1 MSRRKLPHAI
11 WIAAVLVCLTPSLA
25 EAHLMA
31 TGMGPVYDGVTHFGL
46 SPEDYLPVIA
56 LGFYAGL
63 RGPGHA
69 RLTLAGL
76 VAGWIAG
83 GVAGLMGFWP
93 PAVALPAA
101 TAALFLIIGG
111 ALAANRDAPPVIC
124 ALAALALG
132 LIRGAADLM
141 GVAWSLPHLVS
152 VLGMTAGASVALVLA
167 ASVTL
172 PLQRLWMIVAAR
184 VSGSWL
190 AASGLLLAGWI
201 LRYGAAV
208 Q

>member
-1 MSRRKLPHAI
+1 MSRRALRQAPWVATTFI
-11 WIAAVLVCLTPSLA
+11 CLTPGLA
-25 EAHLMA
+25 QAHLMA

-56 LGFYAGL
+56 LGFFAGL
-63 RGPGHA
+63 RGPRHA
-69 RLTLAGL
+69 RLALAGL
-76 VAGWIAG
+76 AAGWLLGGLAG
-83 GVAGLMGFWP
+83 PMGLWA
-93 PAVALPAA
+93 PAVVLPAA

-111 ALAANRDAPPVIC
+111 ALAANREVDPGVC
-124 ALAALALG
+124 ALAAVALG
-132 LIRGAADLM
+132 LVRGAADLT
-141 GVAWSLPHLVS
+141 GVAWSLQHLVT
-152 VLGMTAGASVALVLA
+152 LTGMTASAVIAFVLA

-190 AASGLLLAGWI
+190 AATGLLLAGWI